1 MDLVDFA
8 WNAISGGVFYD
19 NIKLVLGASFDK
31 LKGFFE
37 ANNKDDFSS
46 HLETIFSVN
55 EEIKKQLM
63 ELQQNGE
70 ININSKNTVNVSGNQ
85 NSVKIG

>member
-8 WNAISGGVFYD
+8 WNAMSGGVVYD
-19 NIKLVLGASFDK
+19 SVKFVFGASFNK

-37 ANNKDDFSS
+37 ENNKDDFSS
-46 HLETIFSVN
+46 YLETIFSIN
-55 EEIKKQLM
+55 EEIKKQLT
-63 ELQQNGE
+63 ELQQHGE
-70 ININSKNTVNVSGNQ
+70 ININSKNTVSVSGNK

>member
-1 MDLVDFA
+1 MELVDFT
-8 WNAISGGVFYD
+8 WNAMSGGVFYD
-19 NIKLVLGASFDK
+19 SVKFVFGASFDK

-37 ANNKDDFSS
+37 ANKKDEFSS

-63 ELQQNGE
+63 ELQQNVE
-70 ININSKNTVNVSGNQ
+70 TNINSKNTVNVSGNK